1 MGLTIHYE
9 FNLESASI
17 DQAKEKIIALR
28 NLALQF
34 PFAQVNEVT
43 EISGKDCHVDND
55 NGDDPDILMK
65 IRALKAIEIDTGN
78 YCFTNP
84 NYIIGFNTLPGQ
96 GCEAAVFGL
105 ACYSE
110 ITAVNNWSW
119 MTFCK
124 TQYASNPDYGGL
136 ENFLRCHL
144 TIVKLLDE
152 AKKLGILREVYDEGC
167 YWKNRSLEELT
178 DTIHKHNTLIAAF
191 TGKVKDYFEEL
202 GIGNTKASIFSYSN
216 FEYLEAEGDRSN
228 SQ

>member
-1 MGLTIHYE
+1 MGLTIHYS

-17 DQAKEKIIALR
+17 DQAREKIIALR
-28 NLALQF
+28 NLALQLA
-34 PFAQVNEVT
+34 FAQVNELT
-43 EISGKDCHVDND
+43 EISTEGCHVDND
-55 NGDDPDILMK
+55 NGDDPHISMK
-65 IRALKAIEIDTGN
+65 IRAFKPIEIDTGN

-84 NYIIGFNTLPGQ
+84 TYIIGFNTFPGQ
-96 GCEAAVFGL
+96 GCEPAVFGL

-136 ENFLRCHL
+136 ENFFRCHL
-144 TIVKLLDE
+144 TIVRLLDE
-152 AKKLGILREVYDEGC
+152 AQKLGILREVYDEGY
-167 YWKNRSLEELT
+167 YWNNRNLEELT

-202 GIGNTKASIFSYSN
+202 GIENTKASIFNYSN